1 MSSPGRMMYQN
12 LKPEPEGAISLQ
24 SSRRQVIATPH
35 LEQLMVSDKQLDTN
49 RQNSL
54 QSTGQ

>member
-1 MSSPGRMMYQN
+1 MYQN